1 VSTDENGNPFH
12 YETSRA
18 IFDRL
23 DRTSARDLEREPHRT
38 SLIEQPPA
46 HIEAAELELDAA
58 AIDDLE
64 TESDAD
70 RRQRLR
76 DALDDEADRRYDEQR
91 DDRATG
97 GES

>member
-1 VSTDENGNPFH
+1 VTDENGNPFH

-23 DRTSARDLEREPHRT
+23 DRTSARDLEREPRRT
-38 SLIEQPPA
+38 TLIAKPPA
-46 HIEAAELELDAA
+46 HIEAAELDLDAA
-58 AIDDLE
+58 DEADLE
-64 TESDAD
+64 AESDAD

-76 DALDDEADRRYDEQR
+76 DALDDEADRRYDERR

>member
-1 VSTDENGNPFH
+1 VTDENGNPFH

-38 SLIEQPPA
+38 TLIAKPPE
-46 HIEAAELELDAA
+46 HIEATELELDAA
-58 AIDDLE
+58 DEDDLE
-64 TESDAD
+64 AESDAD

-76 DALDDEADRRYDEQR
+76 DALEDEADRRYDEMR